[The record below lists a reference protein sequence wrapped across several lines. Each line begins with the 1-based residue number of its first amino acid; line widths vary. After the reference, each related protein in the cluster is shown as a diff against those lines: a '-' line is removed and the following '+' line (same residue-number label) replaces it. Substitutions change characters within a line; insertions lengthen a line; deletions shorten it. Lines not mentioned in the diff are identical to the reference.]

1 MAYVYCL
8 VLDEANIEIA
18 DKVREVWPDRN
29 YVLTNSIMFMSPK
42 GISTCRSVS
51 EKLGLFKKEED
62 EDKKTPNHIVM
73 DFSST
78 IYSGW
83 HDGSVWEW
91 LKKAREFK
99 DE

>member
-1 MAYVYCL
+1 M
-8 VLDEANIEIA
+8 
-18 DKVREVWPDRN
+18 
-29 YVLTNSIMFMSPK
+29 
-42 GISTCRSVS
+42 
-51 EKLGLFKKEED
+51 GLFKKEED
-62 EDKKTPNHIVM
+62 ENKKRPNHIVM

-78 IYSGW
+78 IYAGW